1 MNINYPHYTITTRYN
16 ICLLHKYSFVILFVI
31 LVKYCL
37 LYKYKYLFVIDMYTC
52 TCRNPN
58 NQNKYYIEY
67 NIDII
72 ILHPLL
78 LMNGW
83 TNCVII
89 YCCLLYKLFGHNNS
103 SLNYELMKLGGRAIS
118 APPIRRWTTECRA
131 ISAPFPIFELW
142 RKNNE
147 AGNFLNV
154 VEREPVET
162 RVLNPTASEA
172 SYKPKQRSYRT
183 TNLKKKVLA
192 PNGPGAKTYPT
203 LYHSYGRFEILSTS
217 ACSLNLTIQ
226 TGQKLSIRFI

>member
-1 MNINYPHYTITTRYN
+1 MRGEYPHWKSNSDQAYGLLIGILNMLYNSKLTLVISTKNIKKHSVGMNINYPHYTITTRYN

-131 ISAPFPIFELW
+131 ISAPFPIFEL
-142 RKNNE
+142 
-147 AGNFLNV
+147 
-154 VEREPVET
+154 
-162 RVLNPTASEA
+162 
-172 SYKPKQRSYRT
+172 
-183 TNLKKKVLA
+183 
-192 PNGPGAKTYPT
+192 
-203 LYHSYGRFEILSTS
+203 
-217 ACSLNLTIQ
+217 
-226 TGQKLSIRFI
+226 